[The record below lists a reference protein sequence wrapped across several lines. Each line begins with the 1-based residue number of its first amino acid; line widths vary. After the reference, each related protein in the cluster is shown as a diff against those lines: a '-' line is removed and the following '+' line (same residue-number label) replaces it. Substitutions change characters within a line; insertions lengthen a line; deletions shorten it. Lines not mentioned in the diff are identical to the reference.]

1 MRHAGRSSARDL
13 GLPEGFGPATDAC
26 DSVESISRLPV
37 GGDGCRRSLAL
48 RTWDY
53 MRGKARPRGD
63 VELSFSAMQ
72 AFSYGRLNQG
82 LVVPT
87 SAAHRADTLPA

>member
-1 MRHAGRSSARDL
+1 MLDVAPPVTLACRKVLGPPPMLAILSNRSPD
-13 GLPEGFGPATDAC
+13 F
-26 DSVESISRLPV
+26 
-37 GGDGCRRSLAL
+37 RSEAMAVVVAL
-48 RTWDY
+48 RY
-53 MRGKARPRGD
+53 ARGIICEGKRAREGD